1 MQRRRFLG
9 AGLGLSAALLLP
21 LRDAMAHTPYRQWDI
36 FRKRYL
42 QILTSHS
49 DLDGDATGDDWVALL
64 RERLPLSQ
72 AMISRARDVDR
83 VASLLK
89 TNQAKLAILS
99 HAHARAMFQ
108 ASPPFEDYRPM
119 PLQVM
124 LDNGTHLLVTRE
136 DLPLHHGYA
145 LARALLEEAGPLH
158 VKVPLDGMFGMAV
171 HPGARKAALG
181 EAIDPPPAA

>member
-1 MQRRRFLG
+1 MQRRRFFST
-9 AGLGLSAALLLP
+9 ALGLSAALLLP
-21 LRDAMAHTPYRQWDI
+21 LRDVMAHTPYRQWDI

-42 QILTSHS
+42 QILSSHS
-49 DLDGDATGDDWVALL
+49 DLDGDAMADAWVARL
-64 RERLPLSQ
+64 RDHLPLSN
-72 AMISRARDVDR
+72 AMVSRARDVAR

-89 TNQAKLAILS
+89 TNQAKLAVLS
-99 HAHARAMFQ
+99 HAHARAMYE
-108 ASPPFEDYRPM
+108 ASAPFEDYRPM

-124 LDNGTHLLVTRE
+124 IDNGSHLLVARD

-145 LARALLEEAGPLH
+145 LTGALLEEASALH
-158 VKVPLDGMFGMAV
+158 VRVPVDGMFGMAV